1 MKTFILTQ
9 PVPEAFLK
17 PLQDVVL
24 LIARSWVAW
33 VFFKAGV
40 LKFQSWDVAV
50 MLFEYEYSVPVFDPF
65 MAALIATMIELTFP
79 LLLAFGFGARWA
91 AMMLFGF
98 NIVAAISYPDL
109 SVAGSKDHWMWGVLI
124 LSVMVFGAGR
134 ISIDHWVTKT
144 TGAASEQ
151 QKGV

>member
-65 MAALIATMIELTFP
+65 MAALIATMIELTEIQ
-79 LLLAFGFGARWA
+79 R
-91 AMMLFGF
+91 
-98 NIVAAISYPDL
+98 
-109 SVAGSKDHWMWGVLI
+109 VLI
-124 LSVMVFGAGR
+124 IYKHIYLRFNTQLRVV
-134 ISIDHWVTKT
+134 D
-144 TGAASEQ
+144 
-151 QKGV
+151 